1 MTQKDFLREENERL
15 QNDNRNGIFHL
26 YQDWVFHY
34 VFGQNTRES
43 NLALISILNMIL
55 SREND
60 PISEIQ
66 ILNPINYRDSLS
78 PSEQLAVYLK
88 YRGDARYDD
97 CIQKLITTGGD
108 RFQMVE
114 KVFREITDDDRI
126 REMYWRKEIYDHDQ
140 ATLRFIAE
148 EEGLEKGLEQG
159 EARMSALILKLSP
172 LKRGEDIVR
181 AASDSEFRQQL
192 FEEFNIK

>member
-1 MTQKDFLREENERL
+1 MDKSIVISFINGRIFHDVNQVHTVFQLREKDCGRL
-15 QNDNRNGIFHL
+15 
-26 YQDWVFHY
+26 
-34 VFGQNTRES
+34 
-43 NLALISILNMIL
+43 L
-55 SREND
+55 SDRL
-60 PISEIQ
+60 EIHF
-66 ILNPINYRDSLS
+66 IELDKVNAGADADSLS

-159 EARMSALILKLSP
+159 LEQGEARMSALILKLSS
-172 LKRGEDIVR
+172 LGRSGDIVR

-192 FEEFNIK
+192 FEEFNIKYPAASGIQNGTPF